1 MQDRLKTL
9 FEMQE
14 SFDRYVKENRKLPDF
29 SKDEWVQKECIALFT
44 ELSEVLEEVN
54 WKWWK
59 NKKEVDYDKVKEEL
73 IDVFHFFMS
82 LCLKLGMGADELFD
96 RYMAKNK
103 ENFDRQNGISSK
115 KGYALNEVKN

>member
-14 SFDRYVKENRKLPDF
+14 SFDRYVKENRKLPDY

>member
-1 MQDRLKTL
+1 
-9 FEMQE
+9 MQE